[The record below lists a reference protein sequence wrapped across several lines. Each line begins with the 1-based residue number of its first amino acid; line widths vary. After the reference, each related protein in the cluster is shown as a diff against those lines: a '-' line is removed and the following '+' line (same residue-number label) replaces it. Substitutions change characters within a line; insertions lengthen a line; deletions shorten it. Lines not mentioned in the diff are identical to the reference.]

1 MKKKVLAAFLV
12 LLLLATPVALVA
24 CGNGDGGTAQTPAQG
39 DEPAANGGG
48 DAPIR
53 IGISMESLESQ
64 FLVMNHQ
71 AMLEQAEAMGAEAIV
86 LIAEGDATRQNQQ
99 IENLLAQGVDAIIAF
114 PNDGAAIA
122 SAVRM
127 AQDQGVP
134 FIMNNRAIQS
144 DDVVPELQVLSNNE
158 QMAYDVV
165 TWFGERA
172 RAEGNSYQAILLVG
186 SLADQGA
193 VYRQIGHLRAIEA
206 FSDVIELVAEIPT
219 EWNHDMA
226 LSGLQSALQANPG
239 ANLIITPSD
248 FLLPP
253 IRSALEQFG
262 KWAQTGDANHVSLI
276 TFDGDEVG
284 MQYLVDGFST
294 ANAAQDPVFTGRTCV
309 EWAVRI
315 VRGETP
321 PSLIIYDPGIIA
333 TEDNLETVGPTVW
346 S

>member
-1 MKKKVLAAFLV
+1 MKKIVVLI
-12 LLLLATPVALVA
+12 ALIALIVVPLSA
-24 CGNGDGGTAQTPAQG
+24 CGDDGTGDGDQ
-39 DEPAANGGG
+39 
-48 DAPIR
+48 IR

-64 FLVMNHQ
+64 FLVMNHR
-71 AMLEQAEAMGAEAIV
+71 AMLDMAEELGAEAIV

-99 IENLLAQGVDAIIAF
+99 IEDLIAQGVDAIIAF

-127 AQDQGVP
+127 AQDQGIP

-165 TWFGERA
+165 AWFGERA
-172 RAEGNSYQAILLVG
+172 REEGETYQAILLVG

-193 VYRQIGHLRAIEA
+193 VYRQLGHLNALEE

-226 LSGLQSALQANPG
+226 LSGLQSALQANPD

-248 FLLPP
+248 FLFPP
-253 IRSALEQFG
+253 IRSALEQVD
-262 KWAQTGDANHVSLI
+262 KWAPAGAPNHVSLL

-309 EWAVRI
+309 EWAVRMAN
-315 VRGETP
+315 GEEP
-321 PSLIIYDPGIIA
+321 PALIIFDPGIIA
-333 TEDNLETVGPTVW
+333 TEDNWEDIGPTIW
-346 S
+346 SWEMVVLP